1 MASLYVTSNNAR
13 KVVVVILGVFIAIIL
28 IDTFIRVGGTL
39 NPGPSATRRFYLDPD
54 RKLGDITAPNI
65 PAIDIDTSNATYA
78 QESAEPVF
86 PDVSY
91 VYAIEQ
97 PREKLN
103 TLENA
108 NKTASSLG
116 FTATGF
122 KSLGNNDYSWT
133 IADQTKTLKFNKLTQ
148 IWSFSTIYENNTD
161 AKKKKTMLQD
171 INSYSSKATT
181 LLNSLLFSS
190 GLGLTSPQ
198 TDARYIIRTEQGDIS
213 ETTDYKLANYVKL
226 NVYRKLAQADLKE
239 TKDQPKL
246 LTGEVKP
253 QDVVGVVYKTDPRV
267 GEFSAT
273 VSNDLT
279 NLGRDIFEMKFVN
292 YEYGAKGNYYIVTA
306 EEAFSRIQKGQGS
319 LVALSAEGSD
329 YFANYTKILVN
340 RFIIDARKTTLG
352 FYEPDEWT
360 GYTYPIYIFTGRA
373 ELSDGR
379 LAKFTYYV
387 DAIKR
392 LDS

>member
-122 KSLGNNDYSWT
+122 KSLGNNDYRWT

-226 NVYRKLAQADLKE
+226 NVYRK
-239 TKDQPKL
+239 
-246 LTGEVKP
+246 
-253 QDVVGVVYKTDPRV
+253 
-267 GEFSAT
+267 F
-273 VSNDLT
+273 
-279 NLGRDIFEMKFVN
+279 
-292 YEYGAKGNYYIVTA
+292 
-306 EEAFSRIQKGQGS
+306 
-319 LVALSAEGSD
+319 LS
-329 YFANYTKILVN
+329 
-340 RFIIDARKTTLG
+340 
-352 FYEPDEWT
+352 
-360 GYTYPIYIFTGRA
+360 
-373 ELSDGR
+373 
-379 LAKFTYYV
+379 
-387 DAIKR
+387 
-392 LDS
+392 